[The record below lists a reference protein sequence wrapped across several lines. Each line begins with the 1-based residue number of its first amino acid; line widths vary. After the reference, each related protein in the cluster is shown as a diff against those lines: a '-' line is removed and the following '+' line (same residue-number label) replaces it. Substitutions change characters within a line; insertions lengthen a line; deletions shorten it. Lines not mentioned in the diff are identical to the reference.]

1 MIPFWLFTLGQLIS
15 SRNMH
20 LRIPFQ
26 NIILSLA
33 AILIPVA
40 IGILIQK
47 KWIKGAKFIVRC
59 LRPFYVLLILCM
71 FTIGVYSNLYIFRLI
86 TPTLIIAGCLLPYI
100 GFLLGGL
107 IAFILR
113 QPLPRILTIAI
124 ETGIQNTGLPIILM
138 QFSLPQPDADLSVV
152 SPVVIAMFMPLPLW
166 VAVGIVEIRRRC
178 CKKRGQL
185 NIEPV
190 ISAVDTAQTTPL
202 EENVG
207 EKLVQSNNNTVN
219 SDPALN
225 SKDES
230 SQKKDETEAAVI
242 VHSKPL

>member
-1 MIPFWLFTLGQLIS
+1 MIPLWLFTLGQHIS
-15 SRNMH
+15 SRDMH

-26 NIILSLA
+26 NIIFSLA

-47 KWIKGAKFIVRC
+47 KWVKGAKFIVRC

-86 TPTLIIAGCLLPYI
+86 TPALIVAGCLLPYI
-100 GFLLGGL
+100 GFLLSGL

-138 QFSLPQPDADLSVV
+138 RFSLPQPDADLSVV
-152 SPVVIAMFMPLPLW
+152 SPVVVAMFMPLPLW
-166 VAVGIVEIRRRC
+166 VAVSIVEIRRRC

-185 NIEPV
+185 NIEPG
-190 ISAVDTAQTTPL
+190 ISPVNTAQTLL

-230 SQKKDETEAAVI
+230 SQKKDEMEAAVI
-242 VHSKPL
+242 AHSKPL